1 MLNLHRLFLLHELRR
16 LETMTAVAGA
26 HSMSPSAVSQQ
37 LSHLERETKVT
48 LFQQVG
54 RRVVL
59 TDAGVQLARRAEEGE
74 PMPTFVVDELRDYLK
89 CGVLA
94 HGAVRF
100 ACAHCGTDR
109 LVGIS
114 CKGTG
119 VLPALPG

>member
-1 MLNLHRLFLLHELRR
+1 MPPRPERARARSSPAREDTSPHDPQQTTLHRLVREH
-16 LETMTAVAGA
+16 LET
-26 HSMSPSAVSQQ
+26 
-37 LSHLERETKVT
+37 
-48 LFQQVG
+48 F
-54 RRVVL
+54 
-59 TDAGVQLARRAEEGE
+59 LARRAEEGE

-114 CKGTG
+114 CKGR